1 MNLDEVAPRVRT
13 VTAHL
18 APRHHKISTELKQT
32 ATALER
38 KTALCL
44 RKIILREEEKLKAS

>member
-1 MNLDEVAPRVRT
+1 MNLDEVAPRVLT

-18 APRHHKISTELKQT
+18 APRHHKIPTELKET
-32 ATALER
+32 ATALAR

-44 RKIILREEEKLKAS
+44 RKIILREEEKLKVS

>member
-1 MNLDEVAPRVRT
+1 MNPDEVAPRVLT

-18 APRHHKISTELKQT
+18 APRHHKIPTELKQT
-32 ATALER
+32 LTALER

-44 RKIILREEEKLKAS
+44 RKIILREEEKLKVS